1 MNHLVIIKDS
11 INGHGIFPPRPEKQ
25 YWKSSVQDREASMWL
40 EFFFSNE
47 WIGMYY
53 DDSQQKGINL

>member
-40 EFFFSNE
+40 EFFLAMNE
-47 WIGMYY
+47 
-53 DDSQQKGINL
+53 